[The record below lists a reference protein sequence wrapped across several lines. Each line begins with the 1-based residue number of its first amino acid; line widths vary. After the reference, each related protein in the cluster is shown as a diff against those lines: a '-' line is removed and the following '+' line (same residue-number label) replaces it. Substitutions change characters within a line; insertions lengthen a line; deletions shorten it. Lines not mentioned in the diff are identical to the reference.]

1 MFMPLI
7 VDILFKFYF
16 VGIKP
21 SMFREYLFIFTD
33 WLVLIKNPV
42 IWVLEKS
49 HTCLMRIYK
58 LNQAF

>member
-1 MFMPLI
+1 MFMPII

-33 WLVLIKNPV
+33 WLVLIKKPCY
-42 IWVLEKS
+42 LGLRKKS
-49 HTCLMRIYK
+49 YMLTEDL
-58 LNQAF
+58 